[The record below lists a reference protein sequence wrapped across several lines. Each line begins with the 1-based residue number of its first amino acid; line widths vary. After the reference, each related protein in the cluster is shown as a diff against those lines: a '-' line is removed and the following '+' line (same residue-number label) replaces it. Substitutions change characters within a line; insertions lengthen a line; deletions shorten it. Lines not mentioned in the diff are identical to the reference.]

1 MVVKYKQKKRGGCMK
16 KLILVA
22 SPPACGKTY
31 VSEMIAEAVEHIVY
45 LDKDDL
51 GDLIRASFAA
61 SGEKVDMD
69 GEFYIKNLRP
79 AEYSTI
85 LNIAFSALRFE
96 DTVLLNAP
104 FGSEVRD
111 EKYMQNLK
119 KRANENNAE
128 LVLIWVTASPD
139 VCYERMKKRNSDRDT
154 LKLENWDEYVKKID
168 YTAPTKLID
177 DEAVDRLIVF
187 DTANDD
193 TFASSLEKTLEIIRE

>member
-31 VSEMIAEAVEHIVY
+31 VSEMIAEAASHIVY

-51 GDLIRASFAA
+51 GDLIRASFAV

-79 AEYSTI
+79 AEYTTI

-111 EKYMQNLK
+111 EEYMQNLK

-128 LVLIWVTASPD
+128 LILIWVTASPD
-139 VCYERMKKRNSDRDT
+139 VCYERMKSRNSDRDT
-154 LKLENWDEYVKKID
+154 EKIKNWEEYVKKINF
-168 YTAPTKLID
+168 APPYELESAGAVDKIIIFD
-177 DEAVDRLIVF
+177 NSDEASFERLLADVVKMI
-187 DTANDD
+187 
-193 TFASSLEKTLEIIRE
+193 